1 MGHSV
6 ATKDG
11 VLGGLTR
18 REGVR
23 VWQGGGWARAKQVT
37 QWNGAAGAHG
47 RGWLDRVPEG
57 SEQSL
62 ERGRGLA
69 LGSGII
75 GDFHFPLWA
84 SVFSPS
90 SPINMHFTY

>member
-1 MGHSV
+1 MGHSA

-18 REGVR
+18 REDAR
-23 VWQGGGWARAKQVT
+23 VLQGWWWARGKQVAW
-37 QWNGAAGAHG
+37 WNGVAGARG
-47 RGWLDRVPEG
+47 RGWLNRVPEG
-57 SEQSL
+57 SGQRL
-62 ERGRGLA
+62 ERGWGLA

-75 GDFHFPLWA
+75 RDFHFPLWA